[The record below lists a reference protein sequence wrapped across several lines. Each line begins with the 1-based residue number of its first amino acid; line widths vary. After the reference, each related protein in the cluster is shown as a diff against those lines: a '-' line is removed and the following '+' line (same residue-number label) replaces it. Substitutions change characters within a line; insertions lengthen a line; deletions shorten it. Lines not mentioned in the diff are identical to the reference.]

1 MKKFVSIL
9 IGIILTVIIL
19 IGAMILGAGYAK
31 YKQAIGD
38 ISLVDKVNEVRSS
51 ETYVKIDDIS
61 NNFKDAIVAIE
72 DIRFYDHGA
81 VEFKSLLRAILVN
94 LKEKELLQGGSTI
107 TQQVAKN
114 LYFDNDQN
122 FLKKIA
128 EMFVAFDLEEN
139 YSKDDIL
146 ELYVN
151 IIYYGDNNYGIK
163 EASNNYFGI
172 DPIDL
177 DYDQSTLLA
186 GLPQAP
192 SAYALGEN
200 YEAAKERQKE
210 VIEALD
216 RFLDKKRW
224 FE

>member
-1 MKKFVSIL
+1 MKKFISTLISVIL
-9 IGIILTVIIL
+9 IGLILAGT
-19 IGAMILGAGYAK
+19 MILGAGYGK
-31 YKQAIGD
+31 YKQAIVE
-38 ISLVDKVNEVRSS
+38 ISLNDKVNEVRND
-51 ETYVKIDDIS
+51 ETYVNIDDIS
-61 NNFKDAIVAIE
+61 QVFKDSIVAIE
-72 DIRFYDHGA
+72 DIRFYKHGA
-81 VEFKSLLRAILVN
+81 VDFKSLLRAVVVN
-94 LKEKELLQGGSTI
+94 ITQKKVLQGGSTI

-128 EMFVAFDLEEN
+128 EMFVAFELEEN
-139 YSKDDIL
+139 YSKDEIL

-172 DPIDL
+172 EPIAL

-192 SAYALGEN
+192 SSYALGEN
-200 YEAAKERQKE
+200 YELAKERQKQ
-210 VIEALD
+210 VIAALEE
-216 RFLDKKRW
+216 FYKKY
-224 FE
+224 

>member
-1 MKKFVSIL
+1 MKKFISVVIECIL
-9 IGIILTVIIL
+9 IVIIL
-19 IGAMILGAGYAK
+19 LATVIVGMGYGN
-31 YKQAIGD
+31 YKQVIGD
-38 ISLVDKVNEVRSS
+38 ISLADKVDEVRNV

-61 NNFKDAIVAIE
+61 ETFKDSIVAIE
-72 DIRFYDHGA
+72 DIRFYNHGA
-81 VEFKSLLRAILVN
+81 VELKSLLRAVLID
-94 LKEKELLQGGSTI
+94 LKEKKVLQGGSTI

-114 LYFDNDQN
+114 LYFDNNQN

-139 YSKDDIL
+139 YSKDEIL

-163 EASNNYFGI
+163 EASNNYFNVE
-172 DPIDL
+172 PIDL

-192 SAYALGEN
+192 SAYALGEH
-200 YEAAKERQKE
+200 YEAAQERQKE
-210 VIEALD
+210 VIEALEK
-216 RFLDKKRW
+216 FKEKK
-224 FE
+224 

>member
-1 MKKFVSIL
+1 MRKFINVL
-9 IGIILTVIIL
+9 IGSILTVIIL
-19 IGAMILGAGYAK
+19 IGAIIVGAGYGK
-31 YKQAIGD
+31 YKQAIVD
-38 ISLVDKVNEVRSS
+38 ISLADKVNEVMNS
-51 ETYVKIDDIS
+51 ENYVKIDDIS
-61 NNFKDAIVAIE
+61 EYFKDAIVAIE

-81 VEFKSLLRAILVN
+81 IEFKSLLRAILVN

-139 YSKDDIL
+139 YSKNDIL
-146 ELYVN
+146 EVYVN

-163 EASNNYFGI
+163 EASNNYFNI
-172 DPIDL
+172 EPIDL

-192 SAYALGEN
+192 SAYALGEH
-200 YEAAKERQKE
+200 YEAAKERQKQ
-210 VIEALD
+210 VIEALEKFD
-216 RFLDKKRW
+216 AQKYNK
-224 FE
+224 